1 MFNSVINFFYP
12 DLKREELTKF
22 KLLATTFLFTIGT
35 YWLLRLLKDV
45 VVYKMAFPETLG
57 WVVGKGQQV
66 IPTLKSISPFVV
78 LVAVGVY
85 TKLIDMYEKHKLFY
99 IIISFFTVIFG
110 GMTTVL
116 LISEKFGPEYV
127 GKWPLAIAGVVGYL
141 ATECF
146 GSLVIALFW
155 SFTVS
160 VTKTEE
166 AKSGFP
172 FIIALGQIG
181 AISGSALLFT
191 GSVLAPWALYFL
203 AMVFML
209 CVIYTM
215 YTLIKTVPKHEMVSD
230 KAEEKKAKPDFFA
243 GIRLLVTQPYLMG
256 VFVVSTFYEIAKVI
270 VDYQMKSQ
278 AVFITDPTFSFTR
291 FLGIFGVAVNTLSFV
306 MALLGTKHLMKKF
319 GIRFCLLLYPA
330 VFALSL
336 ISLYAFYKTGPS
348 PINLLWATFT
358 AMMIITATSYAVNNP
373 TKEMMY
379 LPTSKDAK
387 FKTKG
392 VIDMIGGR
400 CGKAG
405 GSLIG
410 GGLNVPGNPALSV
423 ANLMAFGTLISLSI
437 IGFWVVAAFYV
448 GQKNVSLVRRNE
460 IIE

>member
-1 MFNSVINFFYP
+1 MFNGIISFFYP
-12 DLKREELTKF
+12 DLRREELTKF

-45 VVYKMAFPETLG
+45 VVYKMAFPESLG
-57 WVVGKGQQV
+57 WVIGKGQHV
-66 IPTLKSISPFVV
+66 IPTLKMISPFVV
-78 LVAVGVY
+78 LVAVMIY

-99 IIISFFTVIFG
+99 IIISFFSTIFAGMAVILF
-110 GMTTVL
+110 
-116 LISEKFGPEYV
+116 IAEKFGPQYV
-127 GKWPLAIAGVVGYL
+127 GKWPLAAAGVIGYL

-191 GSVLAPWALYFL
+191 GNVLAPWALYTL
-203 AMVFML
+203 AMLFML

-230 KAEEKKAKPDFFA
+230 KAEEKKSKPDFFA
-243 GIRLLVTQPYLMG
+243 GIRLLVTRPYLMG
-256 VFVVSTFYEIAKVI
+256 VFVVSTFYEVAKVI

-278 AVFITDPTFSFTR
+278 AVFIPDFNFSW
-291 FLGIFGVAVNTLSFV
+291 FLGVFGVSVNTLSFV
-306 MALLGTKHLMKKF
+306 MALLGTKHLMKRF

-330 VFALSL
+330 VFAVSL
-336 ISLYAFYKTGPS
+336 IGLYLYYKTNPDAVS
-348 PINLLWATFT
+348 LLWATFT
-358 AMMIITATSYAVNNP
+358 TMMIITATSYAVNNP

-379 LPTSKDAK
+379 IPTSKDAK

-392 VIDMIGGR
+392 VVDMIGGR

-405 GSLIG
+405 GAKISG
-410 GGLNVPGNPALSV
+410 MLNVVGNPALSV
-423 ANLMAFGTLISLSI
+423 ANLMAFGTIISLGI
-437 IGFWVVAAFYV
+437 IGLWIVAAFYV
-448 GQKNVSLVRRNE
+448 GQKNVSLVRKNE

>member
-1 MFNSVINFFYP
+1 MINGVINFFYP
-12 DLKREELTKF
+12 DLRKEELTKF
-22 KLLATTFLFTIGT
+22 KLLAATFLFTIGT

-66 IPTLKSISPFVV
+66 VPMLKTASPFVV
-78 LVAVGVY
+78 LFAVGVY
-85 TKLIDMYEKHKLFY
+85 TKLVDMFEKHKLFY
-99 IIISFFTVIFG
+99 IIISFFSIIFA
-110 GMTTVL
+110 GMTAVL
-116 LISEKFGPEYV
+116 FIAEKFGPEYV
-127 GKWPLAIAGVVGYL
+127 GKWPLAIAGIVGYL

-191 GSVLAPWALYFL
+191 GSVLAPWSLYLLALI
-203 AMVFML
+203 FML
-209 CVIYTM
+209 CVIYAIH
-215 YTLIKTVPKHEMVSD
+215 TLVTTVPKHEMVSD
-230 KAEEKKAKPDFFA
+230 KEEKKSKPDFFA
-243 GIRLLVTQPYLMG
+243 GLRLLFTQPYLVG

-278 AVFITDPTFSFTR
+278 AVFIPGFDFTW
-291 FLGIFGVAVNTLSFV
+291 FLGVFGVAVNTLSFV
-306 MALLGTKHLMKKF
+306 MALLGTKHLIKRF
-319 GIRFCLLLYPA
+319 GIRFCLLLYPII
-330 VFALSL
+330 FAACL
-336 ISLYAFYKTGPS
+336 IILFAYYKTSPS
-348 PINLLWATFT
+348 AVNLLWATFT
-358 AMMIITATSYAVNNP
+358 AMMVITATSYAVNNP

-379 LPTSKDAK
+379 IPTSKDAK

-405 GSLIG
+405 GAQVSG
-410 GGLNVPGNPALSV
+410 MLNVAGNPVLSI
-423 ANLMAFGTLISLSI
+423 ANLMAFGTLISLGI
-437 IGFWVVAAFYV
+437 IGIWVIAAFYV
-448 GQKNVSLVRRNE
+448 GQKNVQLVRDNQT
-460 IIE
+460 IE